1 MKKPN
6 KEPKIKKPKKVKEK
20 KQKVFIKLNENKFD
34 TDAINKTILEEYS
47 DVIEY
52 KKSLF
57 IDGLNGLNGMLTA
70 EKKPEDESINNHL
83 RCMLGYH
90 VFGISGARIK
100 LISLEAFKNTIDKN
114 TTFDHVFGCL
124 PLGKRIYKVYIESNY
139 DINYMVN
146 EWLPKNLYLW
156 VVVEVTK
163 KEHSAITKKTKKTK
177 KLLAES
183 ENPNDELEY
192 NFKRKLEHYEG
203 ISDIG
208 FLVKE

>member
-1 MKKPN
+1 MKTPRPK
-6 KEPKIKKPKKVKEK
+6 KQPKIKKPKKVKEK
-20 KQKVFIKLNENKFD
+20 KQKVFIKLDEKKFD
-34 TDAINKTILEEYS
+34 TNEIVKKILEKYS
-47 DVIEY
+47 DVIDY
-52 KKSLF
+52 KKRLF

-90 VFGISGARIK
+90 VFGISGAKIE

-114 TTFDHVFGCL
+114 TTFDHVFGSL
-124 PLGKRIYKVYIESNY
+124 PLGKRIYKAYIESNY

-146 EWLPKNLYLW
+146 EWFPKNLYLW

-163 KEHSAITKKTKKTK
+163 KEHSAITKKTK

-192 NFKRKLEHYEG
+192 NFKRKLEHYEE
-203 ISDIG
+203 ISQIG